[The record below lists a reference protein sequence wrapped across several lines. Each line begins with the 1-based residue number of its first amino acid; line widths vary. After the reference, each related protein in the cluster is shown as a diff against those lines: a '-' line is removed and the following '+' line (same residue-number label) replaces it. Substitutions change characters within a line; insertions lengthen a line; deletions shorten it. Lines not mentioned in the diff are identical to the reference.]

1 MNRIKRTAPVIRSR
15 AEMEILV
22 GDICTLKIEEQKIK
36 TGMDE
41 EIKAIRD
48 QYDPDLAGIADELN
62 LKMMVAQA
70 WSEANLGEFGK
81 LKSVDM
87 THGIVGWRTGQPQPK
102 TISGWT
108 WDRVLEKLEGLPLMA
123 AYIRT
128 KREVNKQALVADR
141 EKFGEADLRAVGVRI
156 IQDEAF
162 FVEPKIQTVEP
173 RVTTEAA

>member
-1 MNRIKRTAPVIRSR
+1 MNRIKRTAPLIRSR

-36 TGMDE
+36 TGMNE
-41 EIKAIRD
+41 EIKAIKD

-62 LKMMVAQA
+62 LKMLAAEA
-70 WSEANLGEFGK
+70 WAESHLVEFGK

-102 TISGWT
+102 TLSGWT
-108 WDRVLEKLEGLPLMA
+108 WDRVLEKIEGIPLMA

-141 EKFGEADLRAVGVRI
+141 EKIGEADLRAVGVRI
-156 IQDEAF
+156 IQEEAF
-162 FVEPKIQTVEP
+162 YVEPKLQTVEP
-173 RVTTEAA
+173 RVTAAA